1 MGNRT
6 NMELSRAVPNC
17 GVNWCLDHVTFPG
30 GTLSVEERSAMEP
43 ALFLLQQGNKFTE
56 IRFWGKVRGLERDYF
71 LCQGTV
77 DENGKTAPFD
87 AEKVTFKSTNCTVWT
102 PLPRVD
108 DAMAAKCA
116 AFNGYFTG
124 DLSKVYGVQPE
135 DGAPEPED
143 GAPPA
148 EESVTEEKR
157 LAAFVQAVDHAC
169 AAVPNGAY
177 TLDARH
183 RVVRSNTYSGL
194 SMDAAADCASFVHL
208 RKPLQFDKRRVFEQK
223 GLTQGTDFLDT
234 IHEDQPEG
242 CWSLRFDVSS
252 GSAQL
257 RNNVY
262 AGLVVFASVSP
273 NPGFGYAYFGERIR
287 NDDLAFML
295 P

>member
-1 MGNRT
+1 MDVMQMGT
-6 NMELSRAVPNC
+6 I
-17 GVNWCLDHVTFPG
+17 LDHVTFPG

-87 AEKVTFKSTNCTVWT
+87 TETVTFKSTDCIVWT
-102 PLPRVD
+102 PLPAVNE
-108 DAMAAKCA
+108 AMAAKCA

-124 DLSKVYGVQPE
+124 DLSKVYGAVPE
-135 DGAPEPED
+135 GDAED

-148 EESVTEEKR
+148 EETVTEEKR
-157 LAAFVQAVDHAC
+157 LAAFVQAVDHSC
-169 AAVPNGAY
+169 AVVPTGSY
-177 TLDARH
+177 VLDARH

-262 AGLVVFASVSP
+262 AGLVAFASVSP
-273 NPGFGYAYFGERIR
+273 NPGFGYAYFGEGIR

>member
-1 MGNRT
+1 
-6 NMELSRAVPNC
+6 MELQHI
-17 GVNWCLDHVTFPG
+17 GTILDHVTFPG

-56 IRFWGKVRGLERDYF
+56 IRFWGKIRGLERDYF

-102 PLPRVD
+102 PLPLVD

-169 AAVPNGAY
+169 AVVPNGAY

-183 RVVRSNTYSGL
+183 RVVRSSTYAGL
-194 SMDAAADCASFVHL
+194 SHEAANCSNSFVHL
-208 RKPLQFDKRRVFEQK
+208 RTPLQFDKRKVFDQK
-223 GLTQGTDFLDT
+223 GLTQGTDFLDS
-234 IHEDQPEG
+234 IQEDQPEG
-242 CWSLRFDVSS
+242 CWNLRFDVSS
-252 GSAQL
+252 SCSVL
-257 RNNVY
+257 RNLQFC
-262 AGLVVFASVSP
+262 GLVAFAAVAP
-273 NPGFGYAYFGERIR
+273 NPAFGYAYFGDGVRQ
-287 NDDLAFML
+287 DDLAFML